1 MRTTLTLDEDVADF
15 LKAQSRLQDK
25 PFKQG
30 GERGLAAGHGVWS
43 KVRDEIRTGNLAID
57 GAKNFGR
64 FEAFFPAEHAVGA
77 GPRRLL
83 GAYRIPR
90 RARRGG
96 RALEARLSD
105 AFNRFLEGVPDN
117 RQVAFDDN

>member
-1 MRTTLTLDEDVADF
+1 MRTTLTLEEDVADF

-64 FEAFFPAEHAVGA
+64 FEAFLLPSTQWEQVRDAFWARTGFPVEPGAAVE
-77 GPRRLL
+77 RLKT
-83 GAYRIPR
+83 
-90 RARRGG
+90 
-96 RALEARLSD
+96 RLSD